1 MTARYSR
8 KDAEAAF
15 ARLASALG
23 QTWSDQYGNLWNG
36 KAYEPTAVGQLWTT
50 DGTENNAH
58 VGAWTLDYNPIYGGY
73 VIEVIAN
80 TGGGV
85 SQPFGSQRHPAS
97 EFCAMVRFALD
108 VLLLDLKAL
117 AR

>member
-1 MTARYSR
+1 MTDRYTR

-23 QTWSDQYGNLWNG
+23 KTWSDQGGALWQG
-36 KAYEPTAVGQLWTT
+36 LPYKPESAGALWTRKGN
-50 DGTENNAH
+50 DNIAMID
-58 VGAWTLDYNPIYGGY
+58 AWTLDCNPTYGGY

-80 TGGGV
+80 SGGGIH
-85 SQPFGSQRHPAS
+85 QPFGSTRHNAR

-108 VLLLDLKAL
+108 AL
-117 AR
+117 QAKVMA